1 MKFRTIIKKLNI
13 LIAICVSYFPTVH
26 SYEYQD
32 AGESS
37 VSIIAESKTFEAG
50 DDLLVGLSFK
60 LNPGWHTYWENPG
73 DAGEGASIIW
83 TLPDGIKASKIL
95 WPGPERI
102 PVEPLMTFGYE
113 DEVVLLTQIS
123 SNKNIDFPLKLSAKI
138 SWLTCKDICI
148 PQEAEV
154 DIEINKGEKNLNK
167 NAVSLKRVL
176 NTLSKP
182 FPYEYRLEKL
192 DKNYFLQ
199 FQFEEPE
206 NITNSFFFPRDYGV
220 LNYSKIQNLEKNNLS
235 VSLELPVAEV
245 QSDHKRLK
253 GVLYIE
259 EGDNVNYY
267 EINTPLTNEPQKEL
281 NQSIGILTAIIFAF
295 IGGLILNVMPCV
307 FPILSI
313 KILSFI
319 KQSGGSRQKLAQH
332 GLIFSTG
339 VLFTFFLI
347 AGLLLA
353 IKSTGESIGWGYQ
366 LQSPVVV
373 SILIYLFTAI
383 GIVFMTN
390 LTIGSQLAQL
400 GGITKNSSDLS
411 SSFFTGMLAVI
422 VASPCTAPFM
432 GSALGLALLQPGF
445 SSISIFAGL
454 GLGFSAPYLILSFNP
469 SLLQALPKPGEWM
482 ETLKQFMAFPMWA
495 SAIWLLWVL
504 SGQVEI
510 LSVILVLLGALLIS
524 LGLWLLERNQLTS
537 GYIKRIVQ
545 ACVLALLGLSLWFIP
560 TEYQNNNKDSYMN
573 QTYYSPEKVA
583 ALREEN
589 KSIFLNFTADWCITC
604 KVNEAVA
611 LSRQNIQDTLK
622 EKDITYLK
630 ADWTKKDSVIA
641 SKLAEYGR
649 TGVPLY
655 LLFSKGQEPIILP
668 EILTEDLLMN
678 YLKEVPK

>member
-1 MKFRTIIKKLNI
+1 
-13 LIAICVSYFPTVH
+13 
-26 SYEYQD
+26 
-32 AGESS
+32 
-37 VSIIAESKTFEAG
+37 
-50 DDLLVGLSFK
+50 
-60 LNPGWHTYWENPG
+60 
-73 DAGEGASIIW
+73 
-83 TLPDGIKASKIL
+83 
-95 WPGPERI
+95 
-102 PVEPLMTFGYE
+102 
-113 DEVVLLTQIS
+113 
-123 SNKNIDFPLKLSAKI
+123 
-138 SWLTCKDICI
+138 
-148 PQEAEV
+148 
-154 DIEINKGEKNLNK
+154 
-167 NAVSLKRVL
+167 
-176 NTLSKP
+176 
-182 FPYEYRLEKL
+182 
-192 DKNYFLQ
+192 
-199 FQFEEPE
+199 
-206 NITNSFFFPRDYGV
+206 
-220 LNYSKIQNLEKNNLS
+220 
-235 VSLELPVAEV
+235 
-245 QSDHKRLK
+245 
-253 GVLYIE
+253 
-259 EGDNVNYY
+259 
-267 EINTPLTNEPQKEL
+267 
-281 NQSIGILTAIIFAF
+281 
-295 IGGLILNVMPCV
+295 
-307 FPILSI
+307 
-313 KILSFI
+313 
-319 KQSGGSRQKLAQH
+319 
-332 GLIFSTG
+332 
-339 VLFTFFLI
+339 
-347 AGLLLA
+347 
-353 IKSTGESIGWGYQ
+353 
-366 LQSPVVV
+366 
-373 SILIYLFTAI
+373 
-383 GIVFMTN
+383 
-390 LTIGSQLAQL
+390 
-400 GGITKNSSDLS
+400 
-411 SSFFTGMLAVI
+411 
-422 VASPCTAPFM
+422 M

-655 LLFSKGQEPIILP
+655 LLFPKGQEPIILP